1 MKINKKTKQS
11 IVLFFHA
18 YGVREFLMLL
28 KYYKLTPS
36 TSKKP
41 MLISTID
48 GKRHT
53 QGLTDRFNGI
63 ISMYALAKATNTP
76 FKIIYTHPFHLTE
89 FLIPNRYNWI
99 PEENELSDSVKDI
112 RIKII
117 RKRHTLKK
125 LLRLFPLKKQVRVY
139 ANINY
144 LDEIN
149 TLYHQNYTWGELFDE
164 LFKPTKKL
172 EEQITF
178 HTQKI
183 GGKFIACVFRF
194 QSLMGDFK
202 EYNYKPLS
210 KEEQEQ
216 LIEKNKNALLQLTE
230 KNNCPVL
237 VTSDSS
243 TFISKIQNM
252 NNVYTIPGRVVHLD
266 CVFDEETDVYMK
278 SFIDFLMISKAE
290 KVYSIGTKI
299 MYQTNFPR
307 YAAKIRNVPFERILI
322 E

>member
-11 IVLFFHA
+11 IVLFFNA
-18 YGVREFLMLL
+18 YGVKEFLMLL

-48 GKRHT
+48 GKRKT
-53 QGLTDRFNGI
+53 QGLTDRFKGI
-63 ISMYALAKATNTP
+63 VSVYALAKATNTL
-76 FKIIYTHPFHLTE
+76 FRIDFTHPFHLNE
-89 FLIPNRYNWI
+89 FLIPNTYDWL
-99 PEENELSDSVKDI
+99 PQENELSESISDI
-112 RIKII
+112 RIRIL
-117 RKRHTLKK
+117 RKQLSIKK
-125 LLRLFPLKKQVRVY
+125 LLRLYPFKKQVRVY
-139 ANINY
+139 ANGDY

-149 TLYHQNYTWGELFDE
+149 TVFHQNYIWGELFNE
-164 LFKPTKKL
+164 LFKPTQRM

-183 GGKFIACVFRF
+183 GGKFIACIFRF
-194 QSLMGDFK
+194 QSLLGDFI

-210 KEEQEQ
+210 KEKQEQ
-216 LIEKNKNALLQLTE
+216 LIEKNRNALLQLTE

-266 CVFDEETDVYMK
+266 CVYDEETDVYMK

-290 KVYSIGTKI
+290 KVYSIGTKM